1 MRGLVEMKIR
11 KSSSLILSLVFVLT
25 SLIGL
30 NRAHATFDATGVTF
44 DLSNSKLSFFS
55 GSKTT
60 AGTGSSAIYR
70 NAATIQGLDID
81 VVVTVEAAPQTIT
94 EMDCG
99 PNSSLT
105 VGGGGNCLTTNGSPI
120 TDSYWDLLIP
130 GAGDYKFIFS
140 LYEAGSYTGAN
151 TGIPVVVNNLSV
163 STLDLDTIQSAQ
175 FFGFQRYRL
184 ATSTIVTAS
193 DNGSGRAKFIA
204 ANTALAG
211 FTDCQGLVEVIFDNV
226 SSFGFTT
233 TSGGV
238 GIAGFITVLGP
249 NNLGCTMSSAISNP
263 ANRLPTSS
271 NSTVD
276 LRVANGLTHTL
287 EVSNFG
293 GYTDLDKNPLAQIKL
308 ATVPV
313 NAKIQKRVDAAWVD
327 QSANAVLLAADV
339 SAGLYRVSSLTQ
351 STSFTFNVHDGIG
364 YSASAYTMNLN
375 LVTSSQT
382 ITFSNP
388 GTKTPSTTFASGASA
403 SSGLTVTLVS
413 NTSGVCTVSGL
424 SITTVASGTC
434 SISATQTGDATYATA
449 PSVTQQFTVSNKTAQ
464 VITFNSIA
472 QQTYTGTTV
481 VIASLATSSSNLT
494 VTLSTSTP
502 NVCTISSLNINVI
515 ATGNCSITAR
525 QVGDSTYAAASPVTQ
540 LFTITSLVSTGSFNA
555 ISLSGGV
562 TTATYRVA
570 ITISV
575 NVSTASKII
584 FLADGKRIA
593 GCVNKST
600 TGVSPNIVLT
610 CSWSPS
616 RRGAVT
622 LTAEGLPIG
631 GGTKFLSAP
640 LNVRVGNRT
649 TLR

>member
-1 MRGLVEMKIR
+1 MKAR
-11 KSSSLILSLVFVLT
+11 KSSTLFISLGIILASLT
-25 SLIGL
+25 GI
-30 NRAHATFDATGVTF
+30 NRAEATFDATGVTF
-44 DLSNSKLSFFS
+44 DLSNAKLSFFS

-70 NAATIQGLDID
+70 NAATIQGLAID
-81 VVVTVEAAPQTIT
+81 VLVTVEAAPQTIT

-105 VGGGGNCLTTNGSPI
+105 VGGGGNCSTTNGSPI
-120 TDSYWDLLIP
+120 TDSYWDLLTP

-163 STLDLDTIQSAQ
+163 STLDLDSLQSAQ
-175 FFGFQRYRL
+175 FFGFQRYKL

-193 DNGSGRAKFIA
+193 DNGSGRAKFMA

-271 NSTVD
+271 NSSVD

-287 EVSNFG
+287 EISNFG
-293 GYTDLDKNPLAQIKL
+293 GYTDLDNNPLAQIKL
-308 ATVPV
+308 ATVPA

-327 QSANAVLLAADV
+327 QSANAVLLAADI
-339 SAGLYRVSSLTQ
+339 SAGLYRVSSLSQ

-364 YSASAYTMNLN
+364 YSASTYTMNLN

-382 ITFSNP
+382 ITFNNP
-388 GTKTPSTTFASGASA
+388 GTKLPSTTFSSGASS

-413 NTSGVCTVSGL
+413 NTSGVCTVSAL
-424 SITTVASGTC
+424 NITTVASGIC
-434 SISATQTGDATYATA
+434 SITASQSGDAVYATA
-449 PSVTQQFTVSNKTAQ
+449 PSVTQQFTVSSKTAQ
-464 VITFNSIA
+464 TITFNTIS

-481 VIASLATSSSNLT
+481 VIASQATASSSLT

-502 NVCTISSLNINVI
+502 SICTISSLNINII
-515 ATGNCSITAR
+515 ATGNCSVTAR
-525 QVGDSTYAAASPVTQ
+525 QGGDSTYAAASPITQ
-540 LFTITSLVSTGSFNA
+540 LFTITSLVSTGTFNT

-562 TTATYRVA
+562 VTATYRTST
-570 ITISV
+570 TISV
-575 NVSTASKII
+575 NVSTPSNII

-593 GCVNKST
+593 GCINKPT
-600 TGVSPNIVLT
+600 TGTSPNIVIT

-616 RRGAVT
+616 RRGVVT
-622 LTAEGLPIG
+622 ISAEGLPIG

-640 LNVRVGNRT
+640 LSVRVGNRT
-649 TLR
+649 TQR